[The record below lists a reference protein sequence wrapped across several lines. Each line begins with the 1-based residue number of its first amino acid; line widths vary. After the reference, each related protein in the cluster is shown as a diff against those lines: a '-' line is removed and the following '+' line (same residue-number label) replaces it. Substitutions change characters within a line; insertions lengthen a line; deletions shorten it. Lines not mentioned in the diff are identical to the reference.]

1 MSLEHSPA
9 RQKRKKAP
17 RQPHKPLP
25 PAAYSI
31 ADVIDL
37 TKLSRPTLYRMMAD
51 GRLRYVQVTS
61 ALRRIPAAEVTRLV
75 GCTSEI

>member
-1 MSLEHSPA
+1 MSLVKA
-9 RQKRKKAP
+9 KRIKAP
-17 RQPHKPLP
+17 RPPRKPLA

-31 ADVIDL
+31 DDVADL